1 MGRLDG
7 KIAMVTGSGNGMG
20 RAEAVLFAREGSKVA
35 VADLRDE
42 DGRRVQREIEDSGGT
57 AIFVHLDVT
66 DPASWESTLDE
77 IEAKLGKLNILVNN
91 AGISST
97 SQKENFSIEGWD
109 NIMGVNARGTFL
121 GCRASIPRMIA
132 NGGGAIVNISSISG
146 IVGAISET
154 GHPAYNA
161 SKGGVRLLT
170 KALAARHA
178 KDGIRCN
185 SIHPGTMPPMT
196 SAQDQNRDPAT
207 GRFDK
212 IPMGRMGDVFE
223 IAYPVLFLAS
233 DEASYITGTELIVD
247 GGTTCL

>member
-1 MGRLDG
+1 MGRVDG
-7 KIAMVTGSGNGMG
+7 KVAMVTGSGNGMG
-20 RAEAVLFAREGSKVA
+20 RAEAVLLAREGAKVA

-42 DGRRVQREIEDSGGT
+42 DGRRVQKEIEDTGGT
-57 AIFVHLDVT
+57 AIFIHLDVT
-66 DPASWESTLDE
+66 DPASWDNALDE
-77 IEAKLGKLNILVNN
+77 IEGKLGKLSILVNN
-91 AGISST
+91 AGLSAT
-97 SQKENFSIEGWD
+97 SQKENNSVEGWD
-109 NIMGVNARGTFL
+109 NIIGVNARGVFL

-146 IVGAISET
+146 IVGVLSED
-154 GHPAYNA
+154 GHAAYNA

-170 KALAARHA
+170 KALAARYA

-185 SIHPGTMPPMT
+185 SVHPGTMPPMT
-196 SAQDQNRDPAT
+196 SAQDKNRDPAT

-223 IAYPVLFLAS
+223 VAYPVLFLAS

-247 GGTTCL
+247 GGTTCV